1 MRRTRPTLAIWLHQ
15 TYGLIDDSQGPLW
28 AEDRLARA
36 IDLPMERLRD
46 YPGSAIGWN
55 DHMVPASAFD
65 VELAGGY
72 LSRTNVI
79 RIAGAIHSVA
89 LRLTTR

>member
-1 MRRTRPTLAIWLHQ
+1 
-15 TYGLIDDSQGPLW
+15 
-28 AEDRLARA
+28 
-36 IDLPMERLRD
+36 MERLRD

-72 LSRTNVI
+72 LSRANVI
-79 RIAGAIHSVA
+79 RIAGAIRSVA
-89 LRLTTR
+89 LRLATR